1 MTTAK
6 KGKKSS
12 KTVCDDFPLFVLP
25 MGSLLIRSM
34 ICFQKP
40 FKQNTTGIN
49 RQTTFTDA
57 IQGIHRVIFSL
68 SFHSSQA
75 SDRGTSASTCTLEK
89 SEKKI
94 LKECY
99 HMACDT

>member
-12 KTVCDDFPLFVLP
+12 QTVCDDFPSSVLP
-25 MGSLLIRSM
+25 MG
-34 ICFQKP
+34 QKP
-40 FKQNTTGIN
+40 FKQNTIEIN
-49 RQTTFTDA
+49 RQTTFTDV
-57 IQGIHRVIFSL
+57 IQGIHRVTFSL